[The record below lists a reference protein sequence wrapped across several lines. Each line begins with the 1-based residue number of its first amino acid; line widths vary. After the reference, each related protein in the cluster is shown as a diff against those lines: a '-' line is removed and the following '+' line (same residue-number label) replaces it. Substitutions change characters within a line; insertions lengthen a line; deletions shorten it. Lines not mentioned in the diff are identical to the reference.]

1 MSDMFCAQIPT
12 SLGVFSAVF
21 SERGLASVTFPG
33 QGKNGEEARGS
44 REQMAWVDATT
55 EAINTV
61 LAGRRPRSV
70 PPLDWEGATEF
81 QRRVWRTL
89 QGIPLGETRQYADLA
104 RELGCPGAARAVGQA
119 CGANPIPVL
128 VPCHRVLAAGGTL
141 GGFSAGLEWKRRL
154 LALEGCHPPRNKR

>member
-1 MSDMFCAQIPT
+1 MSDTFCAQIPT

-21 SERGLASVTFPG
+21 TERGLASVTFPG
-33 QGKNGEEARGS
+33 QAERVVEVGGTRDQLVWLDVAS
-44 REQMAWVDATT
+44 D
-55 EAINTV
+55 AINTV
-61 LAGRRPRSV
+61 LAGRRPRAM
-70 PPLDWEGATEF
+70 PPLDWVRSTEF
-81 QRRVWRTL
+81 QRRVWKAL
-89 QGIPLGETRQYADLA
+89 QGIPLGETRQYADVA

>member
-1 MSDMFCAQIPT
+1 MSDTFCAQLPT
-12 SLGVFSAVF
+12 SLGVFSAHF
-21 SERGLASVTFPG
+21 TERGLAALTFPG
-33 QGKNGEEARGS
+33 QAERVVEVGGTRA
-44 REQMAWVDATT
+44 QLAWLDLASD
-55 EAINTV
+55 AINTV
-61 LAGRRPRSV
+61 LAGRRPRAI
-70 PPLDWEGATEF
+70 PPLDWVRSTEF
-81 QRRVWRTL
+81 QRRVWKAL

-104 RELGCPGAARAVGQA
+104 RDLGCPGAARAVGQA